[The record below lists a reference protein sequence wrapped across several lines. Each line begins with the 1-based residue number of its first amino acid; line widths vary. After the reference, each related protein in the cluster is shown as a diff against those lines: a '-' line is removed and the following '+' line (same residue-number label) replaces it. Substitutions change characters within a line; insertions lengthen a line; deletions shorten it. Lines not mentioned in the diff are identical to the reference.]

1 MPVSVLTA
9 QQTLFGMYYTLGSRV
24 VRYYCTYAA
33 FNISDAES
41 PYDIIQKKTGAY
53 PMYDLGSRIKTIRQK
68 RGITQRELA
77 LRINKSISSISS
89 YETNAQLPPLDVV
102 GDIAVTLNI
111 SLDDLV
117 GTEKIKTLSVRNL
130 TVEQTEILE
139 QLLHEFHSHTPYSG
153 VLTQEQIL
161 IIQKLIHYFIT
172 K

>member
-1 MPVSVLTA
+1 
-9 QQTLFGMYYTLGSRV
+9 
-24 VRYYCTYAA
+24 
-33 FNISDAES
+33 
-41 PYDIIQKKTGAY
+41 
-53 PMYDLGSRIKTIRQK
+53 MYDLGSRIKTIRQK

-139 QLLHEFHSHTPYSG
+139 QLLHEFHSHIPYSG